1 MTRRD
6 MERLLT
12 RHGNTIAVFCCY
24 LTGSRESGEELYQ
37 DTMLKTLEL
46 MDRIQIRDGD
56 EEELLGVRNYCMGIA
71 VRLYR
76 NQSRREALR
85 AHLSLDDEE
94 TGIGYIVSD
103 GLNPEELYEKKQQML
118 HIRAAVRSLPA
129 KYREIIYLFYYADQ
143 SIQEIAETLHIP
155 LGTAKSRLNRARKTL
170 NRLLKGE
177 FVW

>member
-1 MTRRD
+1 MTRKD

-56 EEELLGVRNYCMGIA
+56 EDQLLGVRNYCMGIA

-94 TGIGYIVSD
+94 TGIGFVVSR
-103 GLNPEELYEKKQQML
+103 GFTPEDLYLKQQESRS
-118 HIRAAVRSLPA
+118 IRAAVRSLPE
-129 KYREIIYLFYYADQ
+129 KHREVVYLFYYAGQ
-143 SIQEIAETLHIP
+143 SIKEIAETLHIP
-155 LGTAKSRLNRARKTL
+155 QGTVKSRLNHAKKEL
-170 NRLLKGE
+170 GRLLKE
-177 FVW
+177 ESIW